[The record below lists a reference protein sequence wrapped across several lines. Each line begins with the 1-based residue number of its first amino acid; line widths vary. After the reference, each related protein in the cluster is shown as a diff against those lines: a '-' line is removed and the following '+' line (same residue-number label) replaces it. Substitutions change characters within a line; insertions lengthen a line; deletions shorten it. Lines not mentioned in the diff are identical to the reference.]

1 MPHVLVSL
9 FAHYGYLVIFV
20 GVLLENA
27 GIPAPGHT
35 VVLAGAFLAQEGTLS
50 IWWVGAIAAI
60 AAILGDNAG
69 YWIGRKGGRALIA
82 RHRRLLHF
90 NEDREAWVRGFFERH
105 GPKAVLIARF
115 VSGLQ
120 TIAAIMAGVSHM
132 RWLRFFIWNVIGA
145 VVWAAAYSALGYLAG
160 TSWEALH
167 VWIGRAGLLALVM
180 LLGIALVVVLH
191 RRRARLVAWLQR
203 RLPPGMSPRAA
214 TVLVLSLIAVGVFT
228 GLAAELGQGE
238 LTGFDA
244 WAAEGVQHLQ
254 SHAAT
259 IAMELTSAIAA
270 APVIAVVVIAVMA
283 WCISRRDWLAAVVLP
298 CTVAGGAGILH
309 AMLAEAFARPRP
321 GGLHV
326 IELPAS
332 FSFPSGH
339 AMTAVVAYGTIA
351 AVISR
356 ELPRAR
362 WSPFVGAA
370 LLSLAIG
377 FSRVYLGVHYA
388 TDVLGGF
395 AAGNFCV
402 LIADAFLEIPPGRA
416 TRPPAATPP
425 PATGPAAPHT
435 PDAGP
440 A

>member
-1 MPHVLVSL
+1 MPEFLVSL

-35 VVLAGAFLAQEGTLS
+35 VVLAGAFLAQQGTLS
-50 IWWVGAIAAI
+50 IWWVGAIAAL

-69 YWIGRKGGRALIA
+69 YWIGRKGGRALIV

-105 GPKAVLIARF
+105 GAKAVLIARF

-120 TIAAIMAGVSHM
+120 TIAAIMAGVSRM
-132 RWLRFFIWNVIGA
+132 RWLRFLVWNVIGA

-160 TSWEALH
+160 TSWKALH
-167 VWIGRAGLLALVM
+167 LWIGRAGLLALVM
-180 LLGIALVVVLH
+180 VVGIVLVVVLH
-191 RRRARLVAWLQR
+191 RRRGRFVAWLQR

-214 TVLVLSLIAVGVFT
+214 TVLVLSLIAIAVFT
-228 GLAAELGQGE
+228 GLAAELEQSQ

-244 WAAEGVQHLQ
+244 WAAQAVQHLQ
-254 SHAAT
+254 SHAMT
-259 IAMELTSAIAA
+259 IAMELTSLVGSG
-270 APVIAVVVIAVMA
+270 PVIAVVVIAVMA
-283 WCISRRDWLAAVVLP
+283 WCISRRDWLATIVLP

-321 GGLHV
+321 AGLNV
-326 IELPAS
+326 IELPTS

-370 LLSLAIG
+370 ILSLAIG

-402 LIADAFLEIPPGRA
+402 LIADAFLEIPSTRA
-416 TRPPAATPP
+416 TRPQAPAPQAPASP
-425 PATGPAAPHT
+425 PAPAP
-435 PDAGP
+435 P
-440 A
+440 